1 MFKRK
6 QDLPKVYSFAPFL
19 GLIYPWETETL
30 PKTKIFPETTSLW
43 LSINPSPRSQINHRI
58 LIKLIKK
65 NVFGGGSQNGLFKVK
80 NRPVNKDQEVR
91 GQVSTTF
98 SEVPNSGLTIYE
110 NIFIVA
116 RLKLVLFEFQC
127 HFFYFHTPFFD
138 FGLVFITFTLH
149 AKFPKKICM
158 PTKLLLV
165 ENCSKMGA
173 HLPEPTTWTTF
184 GNYIYTTIVCNDTPL
199 SQTRSNFKSCSS

>member
-1 MFKRK
+1 MFLW
-6 QDLPKVYSFAPFL
+6 QCSILNWPYL
-19 GLIYPWETETL
+19 GGSWALSHKDFWPEVVSH
-30 PKTKIFPETTSLW
+30 KTKTVSKQSFKI
-43 LSINPSPRSQINHRI
+43 
-58 LIKLIKK
+58 
-65 NVFGGGSQNGLFKVK
+65 FKVK
-80 NRPVNKDQEVR
+80 NRPVNKHQEVR

-98 SEVPNSGLTIYE
+98 SEAPNSELTVDE

-116 RLKLVLFEFQC
+116 RLKLVFFEFQC
-127 HFFYFHTPFFD
+127 HFFTFIPPFFD
-138 FGLVFITFTLH
+138 FGLVFITCTLH
-149 AKFPKKICM
+149 AKFQKKICM

-199 SQTRSNFKSCSS
+199 S